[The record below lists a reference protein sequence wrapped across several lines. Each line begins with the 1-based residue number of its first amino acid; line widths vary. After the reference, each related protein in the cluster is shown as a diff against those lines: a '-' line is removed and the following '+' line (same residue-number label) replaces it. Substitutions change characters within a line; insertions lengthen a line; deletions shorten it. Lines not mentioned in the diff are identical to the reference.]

1 MKCTKKYITFLLLIV
16 MTLTFTACKGN
27 DSISDTFSNI
37 KKDEIPDILEKSVGT
52 IGDTYF
58 TKGTSSEEN
67 DYDAYFSV
75 VFKDTNESDYNE
87 LIAHYQTT
95 SIGTDEENM
104 LLFDWG
110 RLKVLSDNHSI
121 SVEAYIK

>member
-1 MKCTKKYITFLLLIV
+1 M
-16 MTLTFTACKGN
+16 
-27 DSISDTFSNI
+27 
-37 KKDEIPDILEKSVGT
+37 EKSVGT

-95 SIGTDEENM
+95 SIGTDEKNM

-110 RLKVLSDNHSI
+110 HIKFSLIIIQFLLKHI
-121 SVEAYIK
+121 SSKFIFTS

>member
-27 DSISDTFSNI
+27 DYMSDTFSNI

>member
-1 MKCTKKYITFLLLIV
+1 M
-16 MTLTFTACKGN
+16 
-27 DSISDTFSNI
+27 SDTFSNI

-75 VFKDTNESDYNE
+75 VFKDTNKSDYNE

-95 SIGTDEENM
+95 SIGTDEKNM